1 MAKTIRQTTPRQLA
15 LMQLNLSKFDEVTVA
30 VGDGLF
36 EAAKTV
42 ILDASRDAP
51 DSPYDPYPTGEGLP
65 KQGGVLGYIQN
76 KKTHGWSIQ
85 GDQPKKPRSIR
96 TATKQHSVVVAAG
109 FGFPGRFAERGT
121 VKMPGRPFLEPAFD
135 RAASSIASTV
145 AKVAK
150 PKIGEGR

>member
-1 MAKTIRQTTPRQLA
+1 MATLRKTTPRQLA
-15 LMQLNLSKFDEVTVA
+15 LMELNLSKFDEITRA

-36 EAAKTV
+36 EAAKDV
-42 ILDASRDAP
+42 ILDAAQHAP

-65 KQGGVLGYIQN
+65 KQGGVLGYIAN
-76 KKTHGWSIQ
+76 KKTHGWSIR

-96 TATKQHSVVVAAG
+96 TATKKHSVLVAAG

-121 VKMPGRPFLEPAFD
+121 VRMRGRPFLEPAFD
-135 RAASSIASTV
+135 RASSSIAAKV
-145 AKVAK
+145 AAVAK